1 MGLNSKQDSIHKIEP
16 KQEWICA
23 IKPKELNPNRIGLTE
38 LNSKRIEP
46 TELNL
51 NGIKLTEL
59 NPNGTEPMEL
69 NSQKLTKML
78 TIWKIVKFKVGVNLE
93 VFFFNKFILPD
104 LNSVKRLPDSWLLGA
119 VFRGFN
125 RFQLRFLLWL
135 PINSGKGSGSL

>member
-1 MGLNSKQDSIHKIEP
+1 MGLNSKQDSIYNIEP
-16 KQEWICA
+16 KQEWICV

-59 NPNGTEPMEL
+59 KPNGTEPMEL

-119 VFRGFN
+119 VFRGF
-125 RFQLRFLLWL
+125 LSVPAPPLALA
-135 PINSGKGSGSL
+135 PYK